1 MKRYI
6 FCVKYFDPETQQPKE
21 RTVQIN
27 AFNHLA
33 AWNMVVGGMDNFLS
47 GNINYLD
54 EIGLVT
60 IEEC

>member
-6 FCVKYFDPETQQPKE
+6 FDVKYFDPVARQPVG
-21 RTVQIN
+21 RRIQIT
-27 AFNHLA
+27 AYNHLT
-33 AWNMVVGGMDNFLS
+33 AWNMVIAYMDNFLS

-54 EIGLVT
+54 EIGLTT

>member
-6 FCVKYFDPETQQPKE
+6 FDVKYFDSAARQPVG
-21 RTVQIN
+21 RRVAITAIN
-27 AFNHLA
+27 HKI
-33 AWNMVVGGMDNFLS
+33 AWEMVINYMDHFLS

-54 EIGLVT
+54 EIGLTT

>member
-6 FCVKYFDPETQQPKE
+6 FDVKYFDPAARQPVGCC
-21 RTVQIN
+21 VQIT
-27 AFNHLA
+27 AYNHLN
-33 AWNMVVGGMDNFLS
+33 AWNAVVFYMDNFLS